1 MEILT
6 HFGNIWV
13 PKHMIPSVRPTEEFL
28 AEVQQ
33 ALQANG
39 PVVALR
45 IQTQMGM
52 TRQASATISH
62 SCHN

>member
-1 MEILT
+1 MEILHILGISEFLST
-6 HFGNIWV
+6 W
-13 PKHMIPSVRPTEEFL
+13 SVRSTEEFL

-45 IQTQMGM
+45 IQTHMGM
-52 TRQASATISH
+52 TRQASATISN

>member
-1 MEILT
+1 
-6 HFGNIWV
+6 
-13 PKHMIPSVRPTEEFL
+13 MIPSVRSTEEFL

-45 IQTQMGM
+45 IQTHMGM
-52 TRQASATISH
+52 TRQASATAVNNVAGDVLRLKTMPLSDTV
-62 SCHN
+62 

>member
-1 MEILT
+1 
-6 HFGNIWV
+6 
-13 PKHMIPSVRPTEEFL
+13 MIPSVRSTEEFL

-45 IQTQMGM
+45 IQTHMGM
-52 TRQASATISH
+52 TRQASATAV
-62 SCHN
+62 NNVAGDVLRLKNNAT